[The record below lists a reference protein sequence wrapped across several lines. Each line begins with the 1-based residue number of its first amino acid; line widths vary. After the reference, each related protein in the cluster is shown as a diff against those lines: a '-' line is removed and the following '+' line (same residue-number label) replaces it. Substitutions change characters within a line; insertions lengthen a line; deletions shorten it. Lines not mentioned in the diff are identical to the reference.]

1 MKIARTRQRKK
12 KKKRGTRGVE
22 TRKSKG
28 LLHESDARSV
38 ITFFFFFASSSKKQ
52 KNKKPCPAA
61 TLPLSRPSTA
71 RDSSRTPGFRG
82 STARCASPIRWKPSA
97 RLATRSS
104 CCRCCRRRCPPPL
117 PLPLVL
123 SLSLLLALGPSEGEK
138 QRLVGPRR
146 SLAARAECRFVSWP
160 FFFFPFFVRRLF
172 FSSCYG
178 LDLSLS
184 TSRPL
189 GLEKKSVSSFSGQ
202 GQGLVPDHGRVHR
215 ACDRGRWD
223 EVRREKMEE
232 VRERA
237 REIEDTQNLK
247 THARARALPFVF
259 LSHLLFHSAINR
271 ISRGRHELYER
282 HLLLFLLVK
291 TDGP

>member
-1 MKIARTRQRKK
+1 MPRRHPSSQPALDRPRLIPHAGLPGLDGTTRFAYSMEAVGAARDAFK
-12 KKKRGTRGVE
+12 
-22 TRKSKG
+22 
-28 LLHESDARSV
+28 LLPLLPTPLS
-38 ITFFFFFASSSKKQ
+38 ASSSS
-52 KNKKPCPAA
+52 PSGAVTVAA
-61 TLPLSRPSTA
+61 A
-71 RDSSRTPGFRG
+71 GVG
-82 STARCASPIRWKPSA
+82 
-97 RLATRSS
+97 
-104 CCRCCRRRCPPPL
+104 
-117 PLPLVL
+117 
-123 SLSLLLALGPSEGEK
+123 ALGRGEAAA
-138 QRLVGPRR
+138 GGATA
-146 SLAARAECRFVSWP
+146 LAGGTSGVQVCFVA

-172 FSSCYG
+172 FSSCFD